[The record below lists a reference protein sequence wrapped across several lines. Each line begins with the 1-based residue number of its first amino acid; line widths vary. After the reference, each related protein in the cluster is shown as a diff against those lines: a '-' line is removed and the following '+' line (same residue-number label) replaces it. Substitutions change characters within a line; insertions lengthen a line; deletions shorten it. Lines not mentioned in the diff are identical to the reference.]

1 MRYVLLL
8 RGINVGGKNKVSMT
22 ELKDIME
29 KSGFENVSSYI
40 NSGNIFFSI
49 DDTYK
54 NCILK
59 IKEILEKN
67 YEFDI
72 YFALLKKEDYLR
84 EKEELPDWWYT
95 DLARRDVIFF
105 SYNIDKSEVLKFID
119 NSKFYNEKVHIGK
132 NTIFWGKYD
141 EKEYLKTTYH
151 KELIKQEFYKKITIR
166 NGNTFEKIA
175 QILENK

>member
-1 MRYVLLL
+1 M
-8 RGINVGGKNKVSMT
+8 
-22 ELKDIME
+22 
-29 KSGFENVSSYI
+29 
-40 NSGNIFFSI
+40 
-49 DDTYK
+49 
-54 NCILK
+54 
-59 IKEILEKN
+59 
-67 YEFDI
+67 
-72 YFALLKKEDYLR
+72 R

-132 NTIFWGKYD
+132 NAIFWGKYD

-151 KELIKQEFYKKITIR
+151 KELIKQGFYNKITIR

-175 QILENK
+175 QILEK